1 MSSTNKDK
9 KKQGAQVNSD
19 SKPAPKDIGK
29 QKIEGGSKTP
39 HDQLT
44 KKGPEYFMNYELSWL
59 EFNWR
64 VLAQAEDSE
73 MPLLERIKFIGIV
86 CSNLDEF
93 FQKRIGGLKRQIHA
107 GVTELSVD
115 GRTPEQQLKEIRK
128 DVLKMIHAYRRC
140 YFEDLLPLLEKE
152 GVEITLFKDLPEKYR
167 AEAVDY
173 FESQL
178 YPIITPLAVD
188 EAHPFPFIS
197 NKSRSLAVK
206 LKSPESDEVHFARI
220 KIPTTGQDGSG

>member
-1 MSSTNKDK
+1 MSSINK
-9 KKQGAQVNSD
+9 KKEKRSTQNKSESAPN
-19 SKPAPKDIGK
+19 PKDIGK
-29 QKIEGGSKTP
+29 QKIDGSGKKP
-39 HDQLT
+39 HDHLA

-64 VLAQAEDSE
+64 VLAQAEDSQ

-152 GVEITLFKDLPEKYR
+152 GVEITLL
-167 AEAVDY
+167 
-173 FESQL
+173 
-178 YPIITPLAVD
+178 
-188 EAHPFPFIS
+188 
-197 NKSRSLAVK
+197 
-206 LKSPESDEVHFARI
+206 
-220 KIPTTGQDGSG
+220 